1 MRKEEQ
7 KPDKK
12 EIPART
18 EEQKPPKIL
27 APWEKKPE
35 KKEIPARKEEQKP
48 EKHTVQK
55 EADEKEIAAPKIPS
69 LEETMRLEQGT
80 EFRDGV
86 QKITDVI
93 KGLCETTLNLVKQFR
108 AIKNAIIS

>member
-18 EEQKPPKIL
+18 EEQNPPKIL

-35 KKEIPARKEEQKP
+35 KKEIPARKEK
-48 EKHTVQK
+48 
-55 EADEKEIAAPKIPS
+55 
-69 LEETMRLEQGT
+69 
-80 EFRDGV
+80 
-86 QKITDVI
+86 
-93 KGLCETTLNLVKQFR
+93 
-108 AIKNAIIS
+108 